1 MANTINS
8 GVAAL
13 RTLESW
19 GVDHIYG
26 IPGGTINNLM
36 YALDEEKDK
45 ITYVHVRHE
54 EVGALAAVAD
64 TKLTGKIG
72 VAFGSAGPGATHLFQ
87 GAYDAMAD
95 KVPVLLIVGQNPQ
108 ALMNQDFFQEF
119 DEDPWFKDAGVY
131 ARTVTTAESLPHI
144 LDEAIRRAFAQHGP
158 AIVTIPNDLANK
170 EIPADGYYSSATN
183 FAKPELSAASD
194 EQVNQALE
202 LIKQAKKPLL
212 YVGQGTIGAADEVM
226 EFAKKFQIPVITT
239 ALGKEIIPYD
249 FEALLGSAARV
260 ASKPANEALQQT
272 DLMLF
277 IGSNYPFAEAMF
289 KPDVKF
295 IQVDSNPQML
305 GKRHK
310 TDVAML
316 ADAKKTLQKFIEIGE
331 TAEPSHWYAA
341 NVDNVTNWHE
351 YNDHMMNRT
360 EGKLRFEPAFKEIN
374 RIAEKDAIF
383 SIDVGD
389 VTQNA
394 VRLLKTNGHQP
405 WITSG
410 LFATM
415 GVGLPGSIA
424 AKLSYPDRQVFN
436 LTGDGAAA
444 MVMQDLSTQ
453 VGYKLPIINVV
464 FSNEALGFIEDEQED
479 DNHEWFGISL
489 PETDFAKVAEAQGMT
504 RITVTSVDQI
514 TAAFDKAVELTKA
527 GKPVLIDVK
536 ITNERPIPVEKLAL
550 DPDQFDQKTIDEF
563 KKRYYAED
571 LAPLSEFLK
580 KHGVQ

>member
-1 MANTINS
+1 MAETINS
-8 GVAAL
+8 GIAAL

-19 GVDHIYG
+19 GVDHVYG
-26 IPGGTINNLM
+26 IPGGTVNNLM
-36 YALDEEKDK
+36 YALDAEKDK
-45 ITYVHVRHE
+45 IKYIHVRHE

-72 VAFGSAGPGATHLFQ
+72 VAFGSAGPGATHLYQ
-87 GAYDAMAD
+87 GGYDAMAD
-95 KVPVLLIVGQNPQ
+95 KVPALFIVGQNPQ
-108 ALMNQDFFQEF
+108 AMMNQDFFQEF
-119 DEDPWFKDAGVY
+119 DENPWFKDAGVY
-131 ARTVTTAESLPHI
+131 ARTVMTAESLPHI

-158 AIVTIPNDLANK
+158 AFVTIPNDLTNK
-170 EIPADGYYSSATN
+170 EIPADGYYSAAAN
-183 FAKPELSAASD
+183 FARPELSAGSD
-194 EQVNQALE
+194 DQVQQVLD
-202 LIKQAKKPLL
+202 LIYQAKKPVL
-212 YVGQGTIGAADEVM
+212 YVGQGTYGAAAEVM

-249 FEALLGSAARV
+249 FESLLGSAARV

-277 IGSNYPFAEAMF
+277 VGSNYPFAEVMF

-295 IQVDSNPQML
+295 VQIDNNPQVL

-310 TDVAML
+310 TDVAIL
-316 ADAKKTLQKFIEIGE
+316 ADAKKTLQKLNDMGKE
-331 TAEPSHWYAA
+331 AAPSDWYAA

-374 RIAEKDAIF
+374 RISEKDAIY

-415 GVGLPGSIA
+415 GVGLPGALA

-436 LTGDGAAA
+436 MAGDGAQA
-444 MVMQDLSTQ
+444 MVMQDLSTE

-464 FSNEALGFIEDEQED
+464 FSNDALGFIEDEQED

-489 PETDFAKVAEAQGMT
+489 PQTDFAKVAEAQGMLG
-504 RITVTSVDQI
+504 ITVTSVDQMKP
-514 TAAFDKAVELTKA
+514 AFDKAVEETKA

-536 ITNERPIPVEKLAL
+536 ITNERPIPVEKLTL
-550 DPDQFDQKTIDEF
+550 DPDKFDQKTIDDF
-563 KKRYYAED
+563 KKRNYAEG
-571 LAPLSEFLK
+571 LIPLSEFLK